1 MIERLQADLR
11 AARLARDGTRVG
23 ALGMLLAAL
32 QAAAKDAG
40 GTLGDE
46 EAQAVLRRERK
57 RRGEAAASFREGGRE
72 QQAAAEEAEAALIE
86 SYLPREL
93 GPAELERLVDAA
105 IRETGASSVRDL
117 GTVIKRVMAV
127 SGGRADGKAVAA
139 LVRGRLAG

>member
-1 MIERLQADLR
+1 VIERLQADLR

-46 EAQAVLRRERK
+46 DAQAVLRRERK